1 MARPPDKSDPKRRA
15 QRFGLRAEWMAAFW
29 LSIKGYRLLE
39 RRFSVSGGEIDIVA
53 RRGNVVAFVE
63 VKARGDLGAAATA
76 ISEVKRRRIS
86 RAGRVWLTRNPWA
99 MTATLRGDAIFVAPG
114 RLPRH
119 IPAAYML
126 DLD

>member
-1 MARPPDKSDPKRRA
+1 MIPRHEKSKPKRRA
-15 QRFGLRAEWMAAFW
+15 HRFGLRAEWMAAVW

-39 RRFSVSGGEIDIVA
+39 RRFSASGGEIDIVA

-63 VKARGDLGAAATA
+63 VKARGELGVAAAA

-99 MTATLRGDAIFVAPG
+99 MSATLRGDAIFVAPG